1 MEKVVRVWMSRLGV
15 ALVVGLVTLASGSL
29 AFAKDKQDKKDKEPP
44 ASAPS
49 ASTKG
54 KPPPG
59 ESINACGCYH
69 DAQGACA
76 CTDKKG
82 KCDCPG
88 DCEPVGCGEK
98 RDKEIER
105 EMQIEIKRAQDDEK
119 KRQEALDAQEN
130 GKAVPDG
137 GEAAT
142 PPPAPAKAA
151 KAPRKSGPKA
161 APKAGSEKSEAQPD
175 PT

>member
-15 ALVVGLVTLASGSL
+15 ALVVGLVTLASGAI
-29 AFAKDKQDKKDKEPP
+29 AFAKSDKGDKKPP
-44 ASAPS
+44 AAPS

-59 ESINACGCYH
+59 EPINACGCYH
-69 DAQGACA
+69 DAKGACA

-98 RDKEIER
+98 RDKELER
-105 EMQIEIKRAQDDEK
+105 EMQIEIKRAQEDEK

-130 GKAVPDG
+130 GKASPPDG

-142 PPPAPAKAA
+142 PPPPPAKPA
-151 KAPRKSGPKA
+151 KAPRKAGPKA
-161 APKAGSEKSEAQPD
+161 GPTPAPAKNEAQPD

>member
-1 MEKVVRVWMSRLGV
+1 V
-15 ALVVGLVTLASGSL
+15 ALVVGFVTLASGSL
-29 AFAKDKQDKKDKEPP
+29 AVAKAKKDKEPP

-69 DAQGACA
+69 DAGGACV
-76 CTDKKG
+76 CTDKKA

-105 EMQIEIKRAQDDEK
+105 EMQIEIKRAQEDEK

-142 PPPAPAKAA
+142 PPPAPAKA
-151 KAPRKSGPKA
+151 PRKLGPKA
-161 APKAGSEKSEAQPD
+161 APKAGSEKSEAPPD